1 VEEWRYALTP
11 RLELGNPKLKF
22 FIENYSPVDR
32 HGDWNEGRA
41 HGQETEYY
49 WLLGVSGRMK
59 F

>member
-1 VEEWRYALTP
+1 MIYALTP

-32 HGDWNEGRA
+32 HGDWNEGGAR
-41 HGQETEYY
+41 GQETEFY
-49 WLLGVSGRMK
+49 WVLGVSGRMK